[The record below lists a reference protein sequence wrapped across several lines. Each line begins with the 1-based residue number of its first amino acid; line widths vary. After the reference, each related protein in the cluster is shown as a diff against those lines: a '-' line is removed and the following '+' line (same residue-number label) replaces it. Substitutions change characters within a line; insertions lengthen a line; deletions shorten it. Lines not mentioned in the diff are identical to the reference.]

1 MLDEALAAAIL
12 LLQGIEQ
19 VPNSTMGPGTRVV
32 RRRWLLRASRLS
44 PLLEGGHGWRDYV
57 G

>member
-1 MLDEALAAAIL
+1 MLDEALAAVIL

-19 VPNSTMGPGTRVV
+19 APASTMGPDMRVA

-44 PLLEGGHGWRDYV
+44 PLLERGYGWQNYV